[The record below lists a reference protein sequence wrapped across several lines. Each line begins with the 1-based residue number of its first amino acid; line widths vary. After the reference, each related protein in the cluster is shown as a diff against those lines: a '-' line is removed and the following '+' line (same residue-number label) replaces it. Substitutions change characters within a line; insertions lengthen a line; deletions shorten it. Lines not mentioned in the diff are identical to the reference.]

1 MPTIH
6 MRRAPAALVA
16 SAAVFALA
24 ACGGSVAP
32 KAEPASSSSSPSQA
46 MSSDATATSSSRTT
60 SSDAPTSPGAQPA
73 WAKAP
78 TSGGTK
84 ISTITAGT
92 ITVDVY
98 QVGTTKATKS
108 GQFVDPG
115 TNKPLIAKGDT
126 IVFVNYV
133 ITNTGPPVNLGAS
146 LVDVTARYDDW
157 KYLQGMDSIVD
168 SALFTQ
174 QKVNSDALAP
184 GAFKTPSIYVL
195 DKGQTYTVGE
205 NFRHQ
210 QSSPITFTAS
220 VIPVDAK
227 GSLIHDQKSE
237 SKGTGTIS

>member
-6 MRRAPAALVA
+6 MRRAFAALVA

-32 KAEPASSSSSPSQA
+32 KADPVSSSSSPSQA
-46 MSSDATATSSSRTT
+46 TSSEATATSSRTA
-60 SSDAPTSPGAQPA
+60 SSSAPSSPGAQPA

-78 TSGGTK
+78 TSGGAK

-98 QVGTTKATKS
+98 QVGTTKATKN

-115 TNKPLIAKGDT
+115 TNKPLITKGDA

-146 LVDVTARYDDW
+146 LVDVSARYDDW

-205 NFRHQ
+205 NFRYQ

-237 SKGTGTIS
+237 GKGAGTVS